1 MKKKMWDACGK
12 ASHGVMNSAPRA
24 RTRVVC
30 HTGVNEDNPFIA
42 IPRTREGAHAR
53 DVRSEAA
60 LAAWRVKTFG
70 GNYDPVR
77 AVVDEAVAAF
87 SSRQPE
93 VDRAIWLKV
102 ANEIGWERFQDIYF
116 EQLSIVEDAKRR
128 GNPLRAPAAAFQR
141 RLNRYTG
148 HNGPKPEGGAA

>member
-1 MKKKMWDACGK
+1 MKKVMNSG
-12 ASHGVMNSAPRA
+12 GVMNSPPRA
-24 RTRVVC
+24 HACVVC
-30 HTGVNEDNPFIA
+30 HTEILNESNLG
-42 IPRTREGAHAR
+42 IPRARACAREGA
-53 DVRSEAA
+53 RSPEA
-60 LAAWRVKTFG
+60 LARWRTANFG
-70 GNYDPVR
+70 GDFDPVR
-77 AVVDEAVAAF
+77 AAVEDAVHAF
-87 SSRQPE
+87 SKRQPE
-93 VDRAIWLKV
+93 TDRAIWLKV